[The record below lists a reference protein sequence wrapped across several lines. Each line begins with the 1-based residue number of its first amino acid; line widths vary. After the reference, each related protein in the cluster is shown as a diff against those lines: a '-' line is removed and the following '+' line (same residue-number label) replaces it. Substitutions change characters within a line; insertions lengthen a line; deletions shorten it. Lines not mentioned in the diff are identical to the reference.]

1 MSTDPVSEL
10 VVSLVGRPN
19 VGKSTLFNVLTKSR
33 DALVADYP
41 GLTRDRQYGRFQF
54 NSVDIIIIDTGGLSG
69 ESEELDSHMEKQTR
83 FAVDESDII
92 LFMVDARDGLTPAD
106 EVIADSLRRTGKQVK
121 LVVNK
126 TDGLDTRT
134 VSSEFFSLGLGEP
147 LSIAASQ
154 NRGIQLMLSNALE
167 KFNAN
172 DNKASENTVNEAET
186 DKSVAEIDSAPDD
199 TDDAGDKR
207 IKVAIIGRPNVGKS
221 TLVNRFLGE
230 ERVVVYDMPGTTRD
244 SVFIPFDRD
253 GKKYTF
259 IDTAGIRRKRAVH
272 EAIEKFSVI
281 KSMQAIDRANVVIV
295 MIDAR
300 TEIADQ
306 DLHLIG
312 YVLEAGRALV
322 LAINKWDGMDDYQKQ
337 LIHKGL
343 DKQLPFVRFAETF
356 FISALHGSS
365 VGKLY
370 AAIDQAYESA
380 TKKYSTSDLTRL
392 LEKAV
397 QSHQP
402 PLINGHRIK
411 LRYAHQGGMNPP
423 RIIIHGNQVG
433 KVPAVYKRYLT
444 NFFRKELKSVGTPIK
459 IEFKGSDSNPYK
471 SSIKNKRHA

>member
-1 MSTDPVSEL
+1 MSTNPVSELPVSEL
-10 VVSLVGRPN
+10 VISLVGRPN

-54 NSVDIIIIDTGGLSG
+54 KSADIIIIDTGGLSG
-69 ESEELDSHMEKQTR
+69 ESEELASHMEKQTR
-83 FAVDESDII
+83 LAVDESDII

-106 EVIADSLRRTGKQVK
+106 EVIADSLRRTGKHVT
-121 LVVNK
+121 LVLNK

-134 VSSEFFSLGLGEP
+134 VNSEFFSLGLGEP

-154 NRGIQLMLSNALE
+154 NRGIQLMLSSALKAFNIKENA
-167 KFNAN
+167 
-172 DNKASENTVNEAET
+172 VNEDEA
-186 DKSVAEIDSAPDD
+186 DKSDAEIDSGLDD
-199 TDDAGDKR
+199 SDDAGDKR
-207 IKVAIIGRPNVGKS
+207 VKVAIIGRPNVGKS

-281 KSMQAIDRANVVIV
+281 KAMQAIERANVVIV

-337 LIHKGL
+337 LIH
-343 DKQLPFVRFAETF
+343 
-356 FISALHGSS
+356 
-365 VGKLY
+365 
-370 AAIDQAYESA
+370 
-380 TKKYSTSDLTRL
+380 
-392 LEKAV
+392 
-397 QSHQP
+397 
-402 PLINGHRIK
+402 
-411 LRYAHQGGMNPP
+411 
-423 RIIIHGNQVG
+423 
-433 KVPAVYKRYLT
+433 
-444 NFFRKELKSVGTPIK
+444 
-459 IEFKGSDSNPYK
+459 
-471 SSIKNKRHA
+471 

>member
-1 MSTDPVSEL
+1 M
-10 VVSLVGRPN
+10 
-19 VGKSTLFNVLTKSR
+19 GKSTLFNVLTKSR

-54 NSVDIIIIDTGGLSG
+54 NTSEIIIIDTGGLSG

-83 FAVDESDII
+83 LAVDESDII

-106 EVIADSLRRTGKQVK
+106 EVIAESLRRTGKHLK
-121 LVVNK
+121 LIINK
-126 TDGLDTRT
+126 TDGLDART
-134 VSSEFFSLGLGEP
+134 VASEFFTLGLGEP

-154 NRGIQLMLSNALE
+154 NRGIQLMLSSALKDISLNE
-167 KFNAN
+167 GA
-172 DNKASENTVNEAET
+172 DDDQLTSEADV
-186 DKSVAEIDSAPDD
+186 D
-199 TDDAGDKR
+199 TDNEEEAGANR
-207 IKVAIIGRPNVGKS
+207 VKVAIIGRPNVGKS

-244 SVFIPFDRD
+244 SIFIPFDRD

-259 IDTAGIRRKRAVH
+259 IDTAGIRRKRSVH
-272 EAIEKFSVI
+272 EAIEKFSII
-281 KSMQAIDRANVVIV
+281 KSMQAIERANVVIM

-322 LAINKWDGMDDYQKQ
+322 LTINKWDGMDDYQKQ

-356 FISALHGSS
+356 FISALHGSG

-370 AAIDQAYESA
+370 DAIDRAYESA

-402 PLINGHRIK
+402 PMINSRRIK
-411 LRYAHQGGMNPP
+411 LRFAHQGGMNPP
-423 RIIIHGNQVG
+423 RIIIHGNQIT
-433 KVPAVYKRYLT
+433 KVPSVYKRYLT
-444 NFFRKELKSVGTPIK
+444 NFFRKELKSVGTPIM
-459 IEFKGSDSNPYK
+459 IEFKVSDTNPFK
-471 SSIKNKRHA
+471 SSIKKKRSW

>member
-1 MSTDPVSEL
+1 
-10 VVSLVGRPN
+10 
-19 VGKSTLFNVLTKSR
+19 
-33 DALVADYP
+33 
-41 GLTRDRQYGRFQF
+41 
-54 NSVDIIIIDTGGLSG
+54 
-69 ESEELDSHMEKQTR
+69 MEKQTR
-83 FAVDESDII
+83 LAVDESDII

-106 EVIADSLRRTGKQVK
+106 EVIADSLRRTGKHVK
-121 LVVNK
+121 LVLNK

-154 NRGIQLMLSNALE
+154 NRGIQLMLSNAL
-167 KFNAN
+167 KTFNI
-172 DNKASENTVNEAET
+172 KENAVNEDET
-186 DKSVAEIDSAPDD
+186 GKPGAEIDSGLDGS
-199 TDDAGDKR
+199 DDAGDKR
-207 IKVAIIGRPNVGKS
+207 VKVAIIGRPNVGKS

-281 KSMQAIDRANVVIV
+281 KAMQAIERANVVIV

-370 AAIDQAYESA
+370 AAIDLAYASA

-402 PLINGHRIK
+402 PLINGRRIK

-423 RIIIHGNQVG
+423 RIIIHGNQIS

-459 IEFKGSDSNPYK
+459 IEFKGSDSNPFK
-471 SSIKNKRHA
+471 SSKKNKRSA